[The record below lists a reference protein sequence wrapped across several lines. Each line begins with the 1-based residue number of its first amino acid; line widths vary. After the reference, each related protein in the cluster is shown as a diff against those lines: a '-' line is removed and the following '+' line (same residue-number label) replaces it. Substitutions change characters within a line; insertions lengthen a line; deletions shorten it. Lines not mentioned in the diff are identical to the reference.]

1 MTEFNTSPRF
11 VTADDYFNYTG
22 KDLNAELQ
30 SNENESN
37 KADLFLKN
45 IEDELMARID
55 RISFRVYDYDN
66 LPKYQAE
73 CFRRAIIQQAYYVLR
88 NSELSSDS
96 GYDLEKGVIIPR
108 ATLEEIMLSP
118 AAKDT
123 LISCGLLNHV
133 IRNRRRYLNF

>member
-30 SNENESN
+30 SN
-37 KADLFLKN
+37 DH
-45 IEDELMARID
+45 
-55 RISFRVYDYDN
+55 
-66 LPKYQAE
+66 LPKYQAD

>member
-11 VTADDYFNYTG
+11 VTSDDYFNYTG

-66 LPKYQAE
+66 LPKYQAD
-73 CFRRAIIQQAYYVLR
+73 CFRRAIIQQAYYVIR
-88 NSELSSDS
+88 NSELSNDS
-96 GYDLEKGVIIPR
+96 EYDL
-108 ATLEEIMLSP
+108 
-118 AAKDT
+118 
-123 LISCGLLNHV
+123 
-133 IRNRRRYLNF
+133 